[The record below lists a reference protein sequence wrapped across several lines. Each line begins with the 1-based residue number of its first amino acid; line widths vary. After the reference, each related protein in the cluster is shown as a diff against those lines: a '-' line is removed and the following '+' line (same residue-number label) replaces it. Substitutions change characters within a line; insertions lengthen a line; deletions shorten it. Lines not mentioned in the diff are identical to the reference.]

1 MKKLLY
7 ITLLITLMSCSSK
20 SEHYRVSDITTTIH
34 EDGSYTESWT
44 CSCSMGQYSK
54 YDKSGNY
61 FEGGTIGYSDKT
73 LDELAIEWSIEE
85 IPNEQNIETKN
96 KH

>member
-1 MKKLLY
+1 
-7 ITLLITLMSCSSK
+7 
-20 SEHYRVSDITTTIH
+20 
-34 EDGSYTESWT
+34 
-44 CSCSMGQYSK
+44 MGQYSK
-54 YDKSGNY
+54 YDKSGDY
-61 FEGGTIGYSDKT
+61 FESGTIGYSDKT